1 MKQTIVFPALV
12 GYRGERIVKYTDFE
26 TFSDLRKTIPQADQ
40 VGRLTVFKIGGN
52 KYRLITYI
60 VYAGKRIY
68 IRDLLTHPEYNED
81 KRKE

>member
-1 MKQTIVFPALV
+1 MFDIF
-12 GYRGERIVKYTDFE
+12 GDRWYRIVRHTDFE
-26 TFSDLRKTIPQADQ
+26 TFSDLRKTIPQADR
-40 VGRLTVFKIGGN
+40 VGRLTVFNIGRN